1 MHQNSNTNTGNED
14 SSGNE
19 AAAPSTAAATATD
32 AADPTAAAA
41 APSSEED
48 NAAPSAQF
56 EEKII
61 NTRLSE
67 ENKENSLPTKKKLL
81 LRGQSQV
88 VLPVQFE

>member
-1 MHQNSNTNTGNED
+1 M
-14 SSGNE
+14 
-19 AAAPSTAAATATD
+19 AAADSAAAD
-32 AADPTAAAA
+32 VAAAA

-48 NAAPSAQF
+48 NAVPPQPF

-67 ENKENSLPTKKKLL
+67 ENKENSLPAKKKVL

-88 VLPVQFE
+88 MLPVQFE